1 MISLIQLA
9 VERVTFFDI
18 AETQG
23 PFTSEKLVGDAL
35 ALFRRSLVIASKFAF
50 KPASKDETPGVL

>member
-23 PFTSEKLVGDAL
+23 PFTSDLSATL
-35 ALFRRSLVIASKFAF
+35 
-50 KPASKDETPGVL
+50 